1 MNEILSSKG
10 CNVNIEKKSGT
21 QTPDSST
28 GFENTKRGIE
38 VLIDWC
44 GFTLPIEGL
53 EGVERV
59 QRLLGIPSDDFCDM
73 PKGANG
79 YKSGVIC
86 GNICILYDGKPGMGA
101 HVNMT
106 GQGCRQYEGRFGDEW
121 KALFKRVFD
130 AGGHFSR
137 QDVALDDYRGR
148 ITLHQ
153 IKDKAMKHEI
163 RTLFGRTNE
172 DGSRRPCLITI
183 EPDFCSAPGVN
194 DGLTVSFGK
203 RGNGVYLR
211 IYDKGVKEG
220 VKYPWLRSEL
230 ELRDERA
237 DEMAKKIVNGDDIEL
252 GKLAAG
258 VLKTYVNFI
267 DPSATDTNT
276 ARWAISPWWLEFLG
290 GVERIRLTVKPAVKT
305 IDDTKEFLE
314 EQAATS
320 LAMMN
325 IYSEHLK
332 GNNDGSSYYF
342 PNLVRRLVR
351 DGKERLKPRHIAIL
365 QAAGVPAISC
375 HQGGE

>member
-1 MNEILSSKG
+1 MKKIIQPNG
-10 CNVNIEKKSGT
+10 GGVNGQGDGINK
-21 QTPDSST
+21 PPYSST
-28 GFENTKRGIE
+28 GVENTKRGIE
-38 VLIDWC
+38 VLIDWS
-44 GFTLPIEGL
+44 GFTLPFEDL

-59 QRLLGIPSDDFCDM
+59 QRLLGIPAEDFCDM
-73 PKGANG
+73 PKGAMG
-79 YKSGVIC
+79 YKSGLMC
-86 GNICILYDGKPGMGA
+86 GNIFILYDGKLGMGV
-101 HVNMT
+101 HVNMP
-106 GQGCRQYEGRFGDEW
+106 GQGCRQYEGRLGNEW

-137 QDVALDDYRGR
+137 LDVALDDYRGR

-153 IKDKAMKHEI
+153 IKDKGLKHEV
-163 RTLFGRTNE
+163 RTLFGRKNE

-237 DEMAKKIVNGDDIEL
+237 DEMAKKIVNVDDIEL

-267 DPSATDTNT
+267 EPSVTDTNT
-276 ARWAISPWWLEFLG
+276 ARWAISSWWIEFLG
-290 GVERIRLTVKPAVKT
+290 SVERIRLTVKPDVKT

-314 EQAATS
+314 EQVATS

-332 GNNDGSSYYF
+332 DRCDSNSLYF
-342 PNLVRRLVR
+342 PNFVRRLVR
-351 DGKERLKPRHIAIL
+351 EGKERLKPRHIAIL
-365 QAAGVPAISC
+365 QAAGVHI
-375 HQGGE
+375 